1 MDVPVDDPGAT
12 APADPPA
19 PPPGAPDGGM
29 IGRYRLLRQLGE
41 GGWGA
46 VYLAEQSE
54 PVRRRVA
61 LKVIKLGMDTR
72 SVLARF
78 EAERQALAMMDHPN
92 IARVLDS
99 GATVSG
105 RPYFVMELVRGLRI
119 TEYCDRHRLGID
131 ARLRLFL
138 QVCAAV
144 QHAHEKGIIHRDL
157 KPSNILVAGEG
168 AEAAAKVIDFGI
180 AKSVHGRIA
189 DATVHTSFEQAIG
202 TPAYMSP
209 EQADSGGLDLD
220 TRSDVYALGVV
231 LYELLAGRPP
241 FDPAALERAGPDGMR
256 RILREDDPP
265 VPSRATAPAAG
276 DDGGRASAR
285 GVAPSRLAA
294 LLRGELDWIVM
305 KALEKRRERR
315 YASAAALAEDVARH
329 LADEPVLARPAGR
342 AYLIRK
348 FIARH
353 RAAVAAAAAVGTALV
368 AGTVVSLW
376 QARVAREAEN
386 QARAA
391 YRRSDDLLDFLTGS
405 LLRELEDLSRLDIL
419 VTVGDQ
425 AMRHLTARHPDL
437 ADESTRIG
445 AATVR
450 RLTGVA
456 QLRQGKLN
464 EAARTFEEGLRG
476 LEELLE
482 LQPTNVAALFERGQ
496 AEFYLGEIFRRR
508 REASRA
514 LEWLGRYRQTA
525 LRLVALEPGEYRW
538 RKEALSALHNL
549 AVLKRDT
556 GDLEGARRD
565 MQVKRDA
572 LRKLVIPAAEGA
584 AERDDV
590 ARKIQDATSW
600 LGSIEEQSGRLAAAL
615 VLFEEEARGLDGL
628 LGSSP
633 DKRNWQYRQ
642 AENLT
647 FQGTLLSVTGRPR
660 EAREAFAKALALMR
674 TLAATG
680 QQQLRWRRLLLRL
693 ELREAEDARGAGAE
707 AAADTVLRA
716 ARQLAETA
724 PEDALV
730 ARTLVGALRLKAG
743 LVAAAD
749 APRARTLLEEA
760 LTRGEPRTGG
770 PLADAEAAAAAFAQT
785 CLALAVLEP
794 ARREALLRRAGTA
807 LEPFGQSSNWRIL
820 DARVRLDS
828 ALGEVKAA
836 ADAIRRLRTF
846 GYQPITPWPSGAS
859 DVP

>member
-92 IARVLDS
+92 IARVLDG

-376 QARVAREAEN
+376 QARVAREAES
-386 QARAA
+386 QAREAQ
-391 YRRSDDLLDFLTGS
+391 RRSD
-405 LLRELEDLSRLDIL
+405 
-419 VTVGDQ
+419 
-425 AMRHLTARHPDL
+425 
-437 ADESTRIG
+437 
-445 AATVR
+445 
-450 RLTGVA
+450 
-456 QLRQGKLN
+456 
-464 EAARTFEEGLRG
+464 
-476 LEELLE
+476 ELLE
-482 LQPTNVAALFERGQ
+482 FMTGGLRDSLARVGRLDVLEAVGEQARRYFGSLDPALLDDSTRVQHAKIVRQLGEVRLRMGKYPEAVQSFEDALARVETVVRRSPGSAGALFERGQ
-496 AEFYLGEIFRRR
+496 AEFYLGETWRRQR
-508 REASRA
+508 NHSRA
-514 LEWLGRYRQTA
+514 LEYLTRYRDTGLQ
-525 LRLVALEPGEYRW
+525 LVSREPGNHRW
-538 RKEALSALHNL
+538 QLEAISGLHNL
-549 AVLKRDT
+549 AVLRKDS
-556 GDLEGARRD
+556 GDLEGAKRD
-565 MQVKRDA
+565 MTLKRTA
-572 LRKLVIPAAEGA
+572 LLRLRVPA

-590 ARKIQDATSW
+590 ERKIQDASSW
-600 LGSIEEQSGRLAAAL
+600 LGSMEEQSGNLAAAL
-615 VLFEEEARGLDGL
+615 LHFEEEARGLERL
-628 LGSSP
+628 LAREP
-633 DKRNWQYRQ
+633 ANRDWQYRR
-642 AENLT
+642 ADNLS
-647 FQGTLLSVTGRPR
+647 FQSGL
-660 EAREAFAKALALMR
+660 
-674 TLAATG
+674 LAATG
-680 QQQLRWRRLLLRL
+680 RAARAREAAETGLEIARGLVAHDPENARWRRNLNRL
-693 ELREAEDARGAGAE
+693 ELRLAELALASGDTSG
-707 AAADTVLRA
+707 AAAALDRLLPLLRPA
-716 ARQLAETA
+716 ADGASAEFS
-724 PEDALV
+724 
-730 ARTLVGALRLKAG
+730 ARLMLTSALRLRGACTPDN
-743 LVAAAD
+743 LTARRFVDEAVSRAEALAAA
-749 APRARTLLEEA
+749 
-760 LTRGEPRTGG
+760 GG
-770 PLADAEAAAAAFAQT
+770 PGIDAAGELA
-785 CLALAVLEP
+785 
-794 ARREALLRRAGTA
+794 EALLAAGELATAAGDPGASREFVRRAAAVLAPHAG
-807 LEPFGQSSNWRIL
+807 SRHWRVL
-820 DARVRLDS
+820 APLVR
-828 ALGEVKAA
+828 VKAA
-836 ADAIRRLRTF
+836 SGDPAGAQTASELLRATGYAPLRNGSRR
-846 GYQPITPWPSGAS
+846 
-859 DVP
+859 